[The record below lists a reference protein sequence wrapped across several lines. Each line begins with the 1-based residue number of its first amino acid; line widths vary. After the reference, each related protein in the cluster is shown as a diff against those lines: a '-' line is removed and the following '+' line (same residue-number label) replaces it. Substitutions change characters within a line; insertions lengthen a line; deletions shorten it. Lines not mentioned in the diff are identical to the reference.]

1 MQRILDELAVS
12 ELLHTFSS
20 SVSME
25 NCVVVASVNVFKC
38 MCMAVQVNEEG
49 DTNLPTAVNGSYLYN
64 IWQVHNPLNR
74 V

>member
-25 NCVVVASVNVFKC
+25 NCVVVASVNVFKY
-38 MCMAVQVNEEG
+38 MCMTVQVNEEG